1 MEKHEMI
8 CICCPRGCYLTITA
22 ENGSIKEITGNR
34 CRRGETYA
42 KEELISPVRTVTTTI
57 PLNGGR
63 IPMLPVKT
71 SKAIP
76 KSLIFEC
83 IDRLRDVY
91 ANAPVSV
98 GDVIVPDIL
107 GTGADIVATRTIGE
121 RDEN

>member
-8 CICCPRGCYLTITA
+8 CICFPRGCYMTVTS
-22 ENGSIKEITGNR
+22 ENGIIKEITGNR

-42 KEELISPVRTVTTTI
+42 KEELISPVRTVTTTVPI
-57 PLNGGR
+57 IDGC

-83 IDRLRDVY
+83 IDKLRDVFV
-91 ANAPVSV
+91 NAPVSI
-98 GDVIVPDIL
+98 GDVIISDVL
-107 GTGADIVATRTIGE
+107 GTGADIVATRSIGKK
-121 RDEN
+121 NQN